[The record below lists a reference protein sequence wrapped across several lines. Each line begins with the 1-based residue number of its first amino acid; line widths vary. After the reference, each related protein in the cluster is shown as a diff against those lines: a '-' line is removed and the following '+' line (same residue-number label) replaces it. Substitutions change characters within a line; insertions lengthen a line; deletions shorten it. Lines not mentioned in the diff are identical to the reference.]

1 MSALALAIHAF
12 EGLPAP
18 DFARRAAVDL
28 LVRSAREKLTRADPL
43 VEVRFADEMS
53 RYPVAT
59 HTDAANT
66 QHYELPP
73 AFFEQVL
80 GARLKYS
87 CCLYG
92 PGVTDLDGAE
102 EAALA
107 ATAAHAEIADG
118 QMILELGC
126 GWGSLGLWLA
136 EQFPSSRVVSVSN
149 SRTQKQFIEARAAAR
164 GLRNIAVLTA
174 DMNDFD
180 IEVRFDRIVSVEMF
194 EHMANWAELL
204 RRARGWLKDDGRM
217 FVHVFSHLVTPY
229 RFDAD
234 DPADWIGRHFF
245 SGGIMPSH
253 GLMRRF
259 SDDFAV
265 EADWRWSGE
274 HYARTARAWLS
285 RFDANA
291 AAIRPIL
298 EDVYG
303 PNAELWRRR
312 WRLFFLATEGLF
324 GHAGGQEWGVSHYRL
339 RPL

>member
-1 MSALALAIHAF
+1 
-12 EGLPAP
+12 
-18 DFARRAAVDL
+18 
-28 LVRSAREKLTRADPL
+28 
-43 VEVRFADEMS
+43 
-53 RYPVAT
+53 
-59 HTDAANT
+59 
-66 QHYELPP
+66 
-73 AFFEQVL
+73 
-80 GARLKYS
+80 
-87 CCLYG
+87 
-92 PGVTDLDGAE
+92 
-102 EAALA
+102 
-107 ATAAHAEIADG
+107 
-118 QMILELGC
+118 
-126 GWGSLGLWLA
+126 
-136 EQFPSSRVVSVSN
+136 
-149 SRTQKQFIEARAAAR
+149 
-164 GLRNIAVLTA
+164 
-174 DMNDFD
+174 MNDFD